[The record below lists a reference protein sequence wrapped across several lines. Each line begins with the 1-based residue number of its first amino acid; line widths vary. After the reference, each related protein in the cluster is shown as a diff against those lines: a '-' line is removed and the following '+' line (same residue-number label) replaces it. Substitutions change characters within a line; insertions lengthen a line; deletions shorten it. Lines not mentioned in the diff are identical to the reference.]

1 MDQDQINEILD
12 TLQGALK
19 AINLGFNFYD
29 GDVYGIHNNDVQ
41 DTCADIERILKANG
55 RDVK

>member
-29 GDVYGIHNNDVQ
+29 DVYGIHNNDVQ

-55 RDVK
+55 REVK